1 MKRKLVLLGLLV
13 LTSGSLFAQNT
24 VKISGKVQFVGADK
38 KVSVIQNNGFE
49 RITLGETEIGPDHTY
64 SLTVQK
70 EKPNAVTIT
79 CCQSQSVRAWLEDE
93 DMVINFRGIDT
104 AKIRIKNPPY
114 VYIQAGPKNEL
125 LNLANY
131 ANYRNYQNMIAI
143 SQAVYRSQSLDDKQ
157 KADISK
163 DLYNMNNEDAR
174 SYIRYLVEHYGH
186 LTSCVALL
194 SALDYA
200 KDSLLIETTLTSMQA
215 KNPGSTVAQDYR
227 KGLME
232 KLEKQRRMREGQTAP
247 TFTFNNDKGEP
258 VSLDSFKGKVVIIDF
273 WASWC
278 GPCRKE
284 IPNLKKYYEEFK
296 NNPDVAFLSVS
307 IDAKEDDWRKAM
319 AEEQMEWIQLL
330 APNSGREA
338 MDKYQF
344 RGIPFIVAIDKEG
357 RIFRKHL
364 RGEAVRAAIVDALQR
379 SEKK

>member
-1 MKRKLVLLGLLV
+1 
-13 LTSGSLFAQNT
+13 
-24 VKISGKVQFVGADK
+24 
-38 KVSVIQNNGFE
+38 
-49 RITLGETEIGPDHTY
+49 
-64 SLTVQK
+64 
-70 EKPNAVTIT
+70 
-79 CCQSQSVRAWLEDE
+79 
-93 DMVINFRGIDT
+93 
-104 AKIRIKNPPY
+104 
-114 VYIQAGPKNEL
+114 
-125 LNLANY
+125 
-131 ANYRNYQNMIAI
+131 
-143 SQAVYRSQSLDDKQ
+143 
-157 KADISK
+157 
-163 DLYNMNNEDAR
+163 
-174 SYIRYLVEHYGH
+174 
-186 LTSCVALL
+186 
-194 SALDYA
+194 
-200 KDSLLIETTLTSMQA
+200 
-215 KNPGSTVAQDYR
+215 
-227 KGLME
+227 ME

-364 RGEAVRAAIVDALQR
+364 RGEAVRAAIVDALQQ

>member
-1 MKRKLVLLGLLV
+1 MKSKLVLLGLLV

-157 KADISK
+157 KADIAK

-174 SYIRYLVEHYGH
+174 SYTRYLVEHYGH

-200 KDSLLIETTLTSMQA
+200 KDSLLIETTLTSMQT

-227 KGLME
+227 KELMD

-247 TFTFNNDKGEP
+247 SFTFNNDKGEP
-258 VSLDSFKGKVVIIDF
+258 VN
-273 WASWC
+273 
-278 GPCRKE
+278 
-284 IPNLKKYYEEFK
+284 IP
-296 NNPDVAFLSVS
+296 
-307 IDAKEDDWRKAM
+307 
-319 AEEQMEWIQLL
+319 
-330 APNSGREA
+330 
-338 MDKYQF
+338 
-344 RGIPFIVAIDKEG
+344 
-357 RIFRKHL
+357 
-364 RGEAVRAAIVDALQR
+364 
-379 SEKK
+379 

>member
-1 MKRKLVLLGLLV
+1 M
-13 LTSGSLFAQNT
+13 
-24 VKISGKVQFVGADK
+24 
-38 KVSVIQNNGFE
+38 IQNNGFE

-143 SQAVYRSQSLDDKQ
+143 SQAVYRSQSLDDKA
-157 KADISK
+157 KSRYLK

-186 LTSCVALL
+186 LTSCCGSVVGIGLCQRFFAHRND
-194 SALDYA
+194 AYQHA
-200 KDSLLIETTLTSMQA
+200 GQ
-215 KNPGSTVAQDYR
+215 NPGSTVAQDYR

-364 RGEAVRAAIVDALQR
+364 RGEAVRAAIVDALQQ

>member
-1 MKRKLVLLGLLV
+1 MKRVLVLLGLLV
-13 LTSGSLFAQNT
+13 LASGGLFAQNT
-24 VKISGKVQFVGADK
+24 VKISGKVQFIGADK
-38 KVSVIQNNGFE
+38 KVSVVQSKGFE
-49 RITLGETEIGPDHTY
+49 HITLGETEINPDHTY

-70 EKPNAVTIT
+70 EKPGAVTII
-79 CCQSQSVRAWLEDE
+79 CCRSQSVRAWVEDE
-93 DMVINFRGIDT
+93 DMEINFRGIDT

-125 LNLANY
+125 MNLANY
-131 ANYRNYQNMIAI
+131 VNYRNYQNMIAI
-143 SQAVYRSQSLDDKQ
+143 SQAVHRAPSLDDKQ

-174 SYIRYLVEHYGH
+174 SYIRYLVEHYDY
-186 LTSCVALL
+186 LTSCVVLL

-200 KDSLLIETTLTSMQA
+200 KDSLLIETTLTNMQV

-227 KGLME
+227 KGLMD
-232 KLEKQRRMREGQTAP
+232 KLEKQRKMQEGEMAP
-247 TFTFNNDKGEP
+247 LFTFNNDKGKP

-278 GPCRKE
+278 GPCRQE
-284 IPNLKKYYEEFK
+284 LPNLKKYYEEFK

-307 IDAKEDDWRKAM
+307 IDDDEDAWRKAM
-319 AEEQMEWIQLL
+319 VEEKMEWTQLL

-364 RGEAVRAAIVDALQR
+364 RGEAVRTAIVDALQQ

>member
-174 SYIRYLVEHYGH
+174 SYTRYLVEHY
-186 LTSCVALL
+186 
-194 SALDYA
+194 
-200 KDSLLIETTLTSMQA
+200 
-215 KNPGSTVAQDYR
+215 
-227 KGLME
+227 
-232 KLEKQRRMREGQTAP
+232 
-247 TFTFNNDKGEP
+247 
-258 VSLDSFKGKVVIIDF
+258 VI
-273 WASWC
+273 
-278 GPCRKE
+278 
-284 IPNLKKYYEEFK
+284 
-296 NNPDVAFLSVS
+296 
-307 IDAKEDDWRKAM
+307 
-319 AEEQMEWIQLL
+319 
-330 APNSGREA
+330 
-338 MDKYQF
+338 
-344 RGIPFIVAIDKEG
+344 
-357 RIFRKHL
+357 
-364 RGEAVRAAIVDALQR
+364 
-379 SEKK
+379 